1 MGYSMTTS
9 EYPYTEWIGGKYEP
23 AVELYWGDS
32 NDVELY
38 CHVTYPDEN
47 NNKADK
53 PEYAQ
58 IRQALSTALR
68 AVWRDTLPKN
78 DMK

>member
-9 EYPYTEWIGGKYEP
+9 EYRYTEWVGGTIVP
-23 AVELYWGDS
+23 HWDDS
-32 NDVELY
+32 YGVELY
-38 CHVTYPDEN
+38 CQVTDPDEN
-47 NNKADK
+47 INKADM

-68 AVWRDTLPKN
+68 AGWRDALPT
-78 DMK
+78 

>member
-9 EYPYTEWIGGKYEP
+9 EYRYTEWVGGTYEP
-23 AVELYWGDS
+23 AVEPDWDDS
-32 NDVELY
+32 YGVELY

-58 IRQALSTALR
+58 IRQTLSTALR
-68 AVWRDTLPKN
+68 AGWKDVLP
-78 DMK
+78 